1 VDVVRKGN
9 SVIKRISLL
18 MVAALMAA
26 MMMVATAAPAF
37 AAKACNTGDS
47 SDNGCKT
54 ETGPKQHSGNS
65 SADFNTQTT
74 ETQRGNTNAQGTQD
88 TEIKDTT
95 CTGPSGKE
103 LRADHPQ
110 CS

>member
-1 VDVVRKGN
+1 M
-9 SVIKRISLL
+9 KRIVMMFALAAFL
-18 MVAALMAA
+18 VAALSVSALS
-26 MMMVATAAPAF
+26 AF

-54 ETGPKQHSGNS
+54 DVGPRQHSGNS

-88 TEIKDTT
+88 TEIKKTT
-95 CTGPSGKE
+95 CTGPSGNE
-103 LRADHPQ
+103 LRPSHPQ

>member
-1 VDVVRKGN
+1 M
-9 SVIKRISLL
+9 KR
-18 MVAALMAA
+18 M
-26 MMMVATAAPAF
+26 MMMVALAAFLVAALSVSALSAF
-37 AAKACNTGDS
+37 AAAPQCGTGAS

-54 ETGPKQHSGNS
+54 DVGPKQHSGNS

-88 TEIKDTT
+88 TEIKQTT
-95 CTGPSGKE
+95 CTGPSGNE
-103 LRADHPQ
+103 LRPTHPQ